1 MIRDTIRGVSR
12 VQNGKYDLCCVAGTW
27 PDLIPDIFAALDEG
41 RIHDTRVNEQIH
53 LLGTVGS
60 VEDGQFSTHLADL
73 AKRWLGLDINFLKA
87 DDGFRLR
94 FGEFR
99 GLRAE
104 DYPEGALDYSKLDA
118 EITWNVAQEQ
128 PYYPS
133 QELHVAAAFALY
145 RMTVRGLRVD
155 KKFKEALQ
163 RKVEKE
169 VSPESLPLI
178 YKSGL
183 VIPAMGPQPYANG
196 AKAHTAI
203 CPRQKGC
210 ACPVKLTA
218 PQPERV
224 AEKDVL
230 FPLIENICRDNN
242 LPVPRT
248 PKGNI
253 KADADTIEA
262 LAVYSP
268 VLKQFGTRET
278 LNKLRTSYLPQLEW
292 PYGSGHTADRIHF
305 DYKELANTS
314 RARCGGTTKKNKD
327 RAVYPAVNIQQAD
340 PRIRPCYLPEP
351 GWVFAIADYNA
362 IDLCSLAQTIK
373 DLYGPNELLDQINA
387 GLDPHTVL
395 AGDLM
400 RDIDPAWAR
409 GKVTD
414 EDLYKGF
421 KALNVHD
428 KTCRRDDTCKCVSV
442 ATYKRVRFLAKT
454 VGLGYAGGMGLNVM
468 VKTCATNGFII
479 TKNDARRYKRLWLR
493 RYPLMDNYLGQW
505 VPAQRSGEWH
515 SYSSP
520 MGTRRVRC
528 SFTECA
534 NGRALQTPAAEGMKI
549 AHFMVERAASDPTL
563 RDVLLGARP
572 VIQMHDELVVMVRDD
587 PKTRSR
593 QAKRLGELMVQGMN
607 VVLPDVWI
615 KANPAL
621 SPLWT
626 KAGSEPLL
634 GPDGE
639 ILVYGRD
646 K

>member
-1 MIRDTIRGVSR
+1 MLGQGDPGLKEMIQEVLRGPSR
-12 VQNGKYDLCCVAGTW
+12 GQNIKYDLCCVAGTW
-27 PDLIPDIFAALDEG
+27 PDLLPLIFEALDEG

-53 LLGTVGS
+53 LLGTLGD
-60 VEDGQFSTHLADL
+60 VEGGVSTHLAEL
-73 AKRWLGLDINFLKA
+73 ARRWLGLDVDFLKA
-87 DDGFRLR
+87 DDGYRLR

-99 GLRAE
+99 GMRAE

-178 YKSGL
+178 YQSGL

-196 AKAHTAI
+196 AKAHALV
-203 CPRQKGC
+203 CPRKKGC
-210 ACPVKLTA
+210 ACPVKLTG
-218 PQPERV
+218 PSPERV

-230 FPLIENICRDNN
+230 FPLIENICRDNG
-242 LPVPRT
+242 LDIPRT
-248 PKGNI
+248 PKGGI
-253 KADADTIEA
+253 KADADTIAA
-262 LAVYSP
+262 LAVFSP
-268 VLKQFGTRET
+268 VLGQFGTREG
-278 LNKLRTSYLPQLEW
+278 LNKLRTSYFPQMEW
-292 PYGSGHTADRIHF
+292 PYGSGRTADRIHF
-305 DYKELANTS
+305 DYKEMANTS

-340 PRIRPCYLPEP
+340 PRVRPAYVPEP
-351 GWVFAIADYNA
+351 GWIFAIADYNA

-409 GKVTD
+409 GKSTD
-414 EDLYKGF
+414 EELYEGF
-421 KALNVHD
+421 KALKKSDPETH
-428 KTCRRDDTCKCVSV
+428 
-442 ATYKRVRFLAKT
+442 KRVRFLAKT

-468 VKTCATNGFII
+468 VKTCATNGFVI
-479 TKNDARRYKRLWLR
+479 TKIDARRYKRLWLR
-493 RYPLMDNYLGQW
+493 RYPAMDRYLGQW
-505 VPAQRSGEWH
+505 VPQQRSGEWH

-549 AHFMVERAASDPTL
+549 AHFMVERAASDRTQG
-563 RDVLLGARP
+563 DVLFGAKP

-587 PKTRSR
+587 RRTRSA
-593 QAKRLGELMVQGMN
+593 QAKRLGELMVIGMN

-626 KAGSEPLL
+626 KEGSEPVL

-646 K
+646 S